1 MAPVELNRTP
11 ASLCFDQDT
20 ARGPT
25 LSPKTSPC
33 LEGPHVG
40 GVEHLK
46 CRHFLPQ
53 VQGTSS
59 DSWESDGRTRNDFTL
74 LAAHT
79 RVFECTRRD
88 LHVKLTFHVC
98 ASSAVILSAGQQ
110 LRLEMTSRNYWE
122 YSDSITTL
130 IKIVVWSHKAF
141 FFVLFDM
148 CSQRHLAD
156 IATNTHTHTLS
167 LSLSFFSLLLLAGLI
182 L

>member
-1 MAPVELNRTP
+1 MILTTYFGKIALLRKSKAKNKRIPSQLNFNGKKTAKCGSRLWVAPVELNRTP

-74 LAAHT
+74 HAAHT

-98 ASSAVILSAGQQ
+98 PYSAVILSAG
-110 LRLEMTSRNYWE
+110 
-122 YSDSITTL
+122 
-130 IKIVVWSHKAF
+130 
-141 FFVLFDM
+141 
-148 CSQRHLAD
+148 
-156 IATNTHTHTLS
+156 
-167 LSLSFFSLLLLAGLI
+167 
-182 L
+182 